1 MAEETVFREP
11 VSVENCPHQGKN
23 ILIMSSADVIPQ
35 EMLAL
40 SDFSR
45 IPRVKRVV
53 QNRVQQFA
61 RDTMMAENR

>member
-1 MAEETVFREP
+1 MAEETVFCEP
-11 VSVENCPHQGKN
+11 VSVENCQHQGKN

-35 EMLAL
+35 QMLAL

-45 IPRVKRVV
+45 MSRVKRVV
-53 QNRVQQFA
+53 QNREQQFA